1 MSTDTSRF
9 VPWNRRSPL
18 LDAIG
23 GFLCDPADPRHMGFT
38 VEGAK
43 LNARSFLHAGAITA
57 IADVAIGHA
66 LAGLADP
73 PTRLV
78 TINLSCDLFG
88 TARAGEWVDVIVTPT
103 RLGRRLGAGSATFST
118 DCPIANIS
126 ALFVP
131 ASPGPAAR
139 SRDHP

>member
-1 MSTDTSRF
+1 MTADTSRF
-9 VPWNRRSPL
+9 VPWNRPSPL

-23 GFLCDPADPRHMGFT
+23 GFQFDPGDPRHLGFT

-43 LNARSFLHAGAITA
+43 LNARGFLHAGVVAA

-66 LAGLADP
+66 LAGLTDP

-78 TINLSCDLFG
+78 TISLSCDLLG
-88 TARAGEWVDVIVTPT
+88 TASAGEWVDVTVTPT

-118 DCPIANIS
+118 DRPIAGVS

-131 ASPGPAAR
+131 ALP
-139 SRDHP
+139 